1 MDELRSE
8 EEQVE
13 ALRRWWKE
21 NGTSTIV
28 AIVVALSAGF
38 GWQAWQGHQQ
48 GQQEQASNLYQELLV
63 AVAPEGGSKDRA
75 LEFAQQLKSGFP
87 GTTYA
92 QFAALH
98 LAAVAVSDGEFDD
111 AQAQLRWV
119 LGKAASGSENAQIA
133 QLRLARVL
141 AAAGDTE
148 QALTILAEADGGSY
162 QASYEVARGDIL
174 YSLERK
180 DEAREAYNKA
190 MLLNGIGGAGTSQ
203 PALQQKLQSLSP
215 ALNVAADI
223 APLGTDS
230 ASTMVESA
238 VETDSAEDAPEE
250 EALSDEASAAAS
262 GSPEQGS

>member
-28 AIVVALSAGF
+28 AIVVALGAGF

-48 GQQEQASNLYQELLV
+48 GQQEQASDIYQDMLV
-63 AVAPEGGSKDRA
+63 AVAPDSDGSQEAIDLGQR
-75 LEFAQQLKSGFP
+75 LKSDFS

-98 LAAVAVSDGEFDD
+98 LAAISVSQGKFDD

-119 LGKAASGSENAQIA
+119 LGKAGSGSENGQIA

-141 AAAGDTE
+141 AASGDTE
-148 QALTILAEADGGSY
+148 QALNILSQTEDVSY
-162 QASYEVARGDIL
+162 KASYEVARGDIL
-174 YSLERK
+174 YSLDRR
-180 DEAREAYNKA
+180 DEARAAYNNA
-190 MLLNGIGGAGTSQ
+190 MLLNGLGSAGTSQ
-203 PALQQKLQSLSP
+203 PALQQKLQSLSS
-215 ALNVAADI
+215 AAETASEA
-223 APLGTDS
+223 APLSESSLEEIIEAAVPADGPV
-230 ASTMVESA
+230 VEELPNA
-238 VETDSAEDAPEE
+238 AENAQ
-250 EALSDEASAAAS
+250 
-262 GSPEQGS
+262 EQGS